1 MSDTMDEVKMEE
13 TENASITQNTDN
25 DTTDDNDQTP
35 HVKAD
40 LAHQTPPPRALARRI
55 EDAPTLPQKAE
66 LLWALPTAERHAA
79 LGELNADLIAAIIE
93 NQPEDNTA
101 LLGNLPATKFSEIVN
116 IVPPEQ
122 GRRWLERAVTSGHL
136 AAQMLPSLMN
146 PRDLMPMIMTSP
158 DVRRA
163 LPRLLNF
170 KRAEEMRTLLH
181 PLEWKTS
188 LDDLLLAD
196 AEELLKRA
204 PIKNKHAK
212 AVLQSL
218 LDFFPELYLETIRL
232 ALDYA
237 KYAED
242 HPEELADLTEMP
254 FDLPSFLTEAPPV
267 EAVAEGEGADPPAP
281 SANGH
286 HAQGSAG
293 ATGMVPATGD
303 PFLSLATSRL
313 PEARREQLEEELK
326 KLLRQEIVAS
336 GSFAQA
342 DLMRA
347 AGRLLF
353 GLRAGLAQVG
363 GNSPETAAHILETR
377 SLSEVALLG
386 ARVAERYRQRSLGLS
401 GYKDWLDSQ
410 QKQFLAAMKTP
421 EAGMNPETGEPAL
434 YLAKRPSQPRE
445 EWTPTSLAEV
455 DAKLESIGTWAS
467 LARAA
472 FGSPARVQTIFATA
486 KTKTAE
492 EAARRMVVALCLYR
506 RWEPELV
513 RPGED
518 YAPFRRQFSD
528 SLGRLNPARQ
538 VVLEALDK
546 TPDDA
551 WKPADAKEKARA
563 FLLNAVDELER
574 PHKDTEK

>member
-1 MSDTMDEVKMEE
+1 MEEAEKSSITESVFSDTLDEDDS
-13 TENASITQNTDN
+13 TEG
-25 DTTDDNDQTP
+25 
-35 HVKAD
+35 KAD
-40 LAHQTPPPRALARRI
+40 LAHQTPPPRQLARRI
-55 EDAPTLPQKAE
+55 EEAQTLPQKAE

-79 LGELNADLIAAIIE
+79 LGELHAELIAAIIE

-101 LLGNLPATKFSEIVN
+101 LLGNLPAMKFVEIVN
-116 IVPPEQ
+116 IVTPEQ
-122 GRRWLERAVTSGHL
+122 GRLWLERAVTSGHL

-146 PRDLMPMIMTSP
+146 PRDLMPMLMTSP

-170 KRAEEMRTLLH
+170 RRAEEMRTLLH

-196 AEELLKRA
+196 AEELLRKA
-204 PIKNKHAK
+204 PIKNKQAK

-232 ALDYA
+232 ALEYA

-242 HPEELADLTEMP
+242 HPEELADLMEMP
-254 FDLPSFLTEAPPV
+254 FDLPTFLEENLGAPKATETQT
-267 EAVAEGEGADPPAP
+267 PAP
-281 SANGH
+281 SSNGH
-286 HAQGSAG
+286 HA
-293 ATGMVPATGD
+293 PATGIVPAASD
-303 PFLSLATSRL
+303 PFLALATSRL
-313 PEARREQLEEELK
+313 SEARRGQLEEELK

-336 GSFAQA
+336 GSFAQF

-353 GLRAGLAQVG
+353 GLRAGLEQVG
-363 GNSPETAAHILETR
+363 GNTPETAAHILETR

-410 QKQFLAAMKTP
+410 QKHFLAAMRTP
-421 EAGMNPETGEPAL
+421 EAGMSPETGEPVL
-434 YLAKRPSQPRE
+434 YLSKRPNQPRE
-445 EWTPTSLAEV
+445 EWTPTPLPEIE
-455 DAKLESIGTWAS
+455 AKLESIGTWAS

-492 EAARRMVVALCLYR
+492 EAARRIVVALCLYR

-518 YAPFRRQFSD
+518 YAPFRKQFSD
-528 SLGRLNPARQ
+528 SLRRLNAARQ
-538 VVLEALDK
+538 IVLEALDA
-546 TPDDA
+546 TPIEA
-551 WKPADAKEKARA
+551 WKPADAREKARQ
-563 FLLNAVDELER
+563 FLLNAVDELE
-574 PHKDTEK
+574 KKTYG

>member
-1 MSDTMDEVKMEE
+1 MEE
-13 TENASITQNTDN
+13 TDKASITENAKEPKLDEEETE
-25 DTTDDNDQTP
+25 P
-35 HVKAD
+35 GKSG
-40 LAHQTPPPRALARRI
+40 LAHQIPPPRALARRI
-55 EDAPTLPQKAE
+55 EEAPTLPMKAE

-79 LGELNADLIAAIIE
+79 LGELHAELIAAIIE

-101 LLGNLPATKFSEIVN
+101 LLGNLPAAKFSEIVN

-122 GRRWLERAVTSGHL
+122 GRMWLERAVTSGHL

-254 FDLPSFLTEAPPV
+254 FELPIFLNENLAAPP
-267 EAVAEGEGADPPAP
+267 AAEETSAAADTPAP
-281 SANGH
+281 TSNGH
-286 HAQGSAG
+286 HPTGLVPSAS
-293 ATGMVPATGD
+293 D
-303 PFLSLATSRL
+303 PFLALATSQL
-313 PEARREQLEEELK
+313 SEGRRNQLEDELK

-353 GLRAGLAQVG
+353 GLRAGLEQVG
-363 GNSPETAAHILETR
+363 GNTPETAAHLLETR

-410 QKQFLAAMKTP
+410 QKQFLNAMKTP
-421 EAGMNPETGEPAL
+421 EAGMHPETGEPVL

-445 EWTPTSLAEV
+445 EWTPTPLAEV

-492 EAARRMVVALCLYR
+492 EAARRIVVALCLYR

-528 SLGRLNPARQ
+528 SLGRLNQARQ

-546 TPDDA
+546 TPEDA
-551 WKPADAKEKARA
+551 WKPADAKEKARG
-563 FLLNAVDELER
+563 FLLNAIAELEK
-574 PHKDTEK
+574 P